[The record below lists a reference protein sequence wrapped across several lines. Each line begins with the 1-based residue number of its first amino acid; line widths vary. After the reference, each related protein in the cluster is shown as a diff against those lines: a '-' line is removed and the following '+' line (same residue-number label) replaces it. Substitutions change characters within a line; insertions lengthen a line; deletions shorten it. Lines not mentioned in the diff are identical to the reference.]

1 MIVPDQQGR
10 GAAVEKTGWS
20 MPPLLRQ
27 REPGAPKGGAGNGSP
42 LPGLVREISQARLG
56 EKPWQ
61 TGKIV
66 KTSLIRQDIDTSWF
80 FIAKEGRFV
89 LKEIEL
95 IY

>member
-1 MIVPDQQGR
+1 MM
-10 GAAVEKTGWS
+10 GAA
-20 MPPLLRQ
+20 
-27 REPGAPKGGAGNGSP
+27 
-42 LPGLVREISQARLG
+42 LPGPA
-56 EKPWQ
+56 
-61 TGKIV
+61 KIV